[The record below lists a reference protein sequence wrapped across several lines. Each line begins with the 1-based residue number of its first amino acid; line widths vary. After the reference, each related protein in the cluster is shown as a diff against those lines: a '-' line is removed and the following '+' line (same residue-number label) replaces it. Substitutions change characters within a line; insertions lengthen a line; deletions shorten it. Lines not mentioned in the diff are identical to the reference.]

1 MSSRS
6 AGRTTVGWF
15 LASAGLAG
23 VIAFELSNGLPLAPA
38 VTAAPMIVTA
48 DGGAQAVPAFE
59 PPASAAIDEIVTRP
73 LFSKTREP
81 FVPAPEAAAQAPVAA
96 AAPAA
101 SFELV
106 GTMVTGQ
113 SRIAMIQHAENGVL
127 WLREGQEIGGWHI
140 AEIGGR
146 EVLLERDDE
155 TRDLRLRAEP
165 LRPRANAEKAT
176 PAKREP
182 AAADVSK

>member
-1 MSSRS
+1 
-6 AGRTTVGWF
+6 VGWF

-73 LFSKTREP
+73 LFSKSREP
-81 FVPAPEAAAQAPVAA
+81 FVPAAEAPVAA

-101 SFELV
+101 SFELI

-113 SRIAMIQHAENGVL
+113 SRIAMIQHAEKGVL
-127 WLREGQEIGGWHI
+127 WLREGQEIGGWRI